1 MMYPPDQPETSQ
13 SPVHHHHHHQQQQ
26 QLSPVQSEA
35 SDRQQHHEKSDCRG
49 CQQCW
54 RRSSS
59 NSSIRWA
66 PPVIQCFNC
75 ETTTTPLWRRD
86 ETGNTIC
93 NACGLYFKLHN
104 VQRPITMKRNVI
116 KRRKRFNS
124 LPQHMNMND
133 NNSVGD
139 DIPAPTDVIMLN
151 ENNHPH
157 KRHKHEDC
165 NINIEN
171 NKIPMT
177 SYTTSL
183 PPPSPPMMLTNEILS
198 NRSQQD
204 NVIAHN
210 ERLLFSTLK
219 SLLNLAASSKEEKD
233 TALSVSTILS
243 SMILEPTNFRKN
255 LESRKEALEK
265 ELDHITS
272 LLSHTTEILKTVESV
287 MNIVN
292 LQSSSTTT
300 TTTPTVENRSNLNGK
315 ERNVLTSLLTLGVAS
330 NNLGN
335 TSTNKSIPSQKS
347 IPSLFEAIPS
357 SSPIRNENE
366 RTQQPG
372 YELSPPPSS

>member
-1 MMYPPDQPETSQ
+1 MMSPPDQPEASQ
-13 SPVHHHHHHQQQQ
+13 SPVYQQQQQ

-35 SDRQQHHEKSDCRG
+35 SDQQHHEKSDCRG
-49 CQQCW
+49 CRQCW
-54 RRSSS
+54 RRSS

-124 LPQHMNMND
+124 LPQHISIND
-133 NNSVGD
+133 NSSVGD
-139 DIPAPTDVIMLN
+139 DIPAPTDVIVLN

-165 NINIEN
+165 NINLEKS
-171 NKIPMT
+171 KIPMT

-183 PPPSPPMMLTNEILS
+183 PPPSPPMMLNNEILS

-219 SLLNLAASSKEEKD
+219 SLLNLATSSREED

-292 LQSSSTTT
+292 LEKQSSSTTT
-300 TTTPTVENRSNLNGK
+300 STATVENRSNLNGK

-330 NNLGN
+330 NSFGN
-335 TSTNKSIPSQKS
+335 TSTNKPIPSQKS
-347 IPSLFEAIPS
+347 IPSLFEAMPSPSPLRSESKKIQQPSYELNSSPS
-357 SSPIRNENE
+357 S
-366 RTQQPG
+366 
-372 YELSPPPSS
+372 